1 MRTMRFAIVILTAAA
16 AWGQSNLATP
26 VTVLPKAD
34 GSAVGTLSFRG
45 LSGHTEA
52 LQAPVLS
59 ANVTLTL
66 PPANVAGA
74 AMNDGAGV
82 LTFQSGPSLGGVRL
96 ATDISATAGG
106 YVHFVPITYSP
117 TAGHACYDEF
127 GNPVSQPS
135 PSGAAPSFGA
145 DDVVMW
151 NSASPL
157 QGYYGWPIVGGVN
170 YYQLGTACTAP
181 LTPPLGMPNGLN
193 FDSYLYTFGYATS
206 TKAFNAIEVFH
217 GGGVTAQGLE
227 AVGVYPP
234 GTQLRTGFTVNPF
247 DHYNTVDSSYRTSN
261 SSGSYL
267 GGYVWTGY
275 ADDNPGGA
283 SGTCTSI
290 AVCDNPLIAG
300 VGVGPGL
307 ISYNTTA
314 GADGAGSEVVYD
326 GTAWRAFALQARGVS
341 FSGLQVT
348 AGNFQVDSSGNVSIM
363 GTYNANAA
371 DGATV
376 PGGFNVL
383 YNRAYN
389 SIQTVGGFY
398 AAGTSHNSS
407 FTVGSVGVIDNNG
420 WVVSGVN
427 TGLSTNTDIIQAP
440 YGGVTAKWLIATD
453 SLFWTG
459 EAAPA
464 LPCSHTGCP
473 PGQAKIYLDSTTHKL
488 RVSEDGAAF
497 VDLLGGSS
505 QWTTSGSSI
514 YYNGGNV
521 GIGTTNPI
529 NKLVVS
535 NSGAGGFELNP
546 SFTSGSATGA
556 YLASYDRSVGA
567 YRDIMIDQGATMT
580 VFKAGGNVGIGN
592 TSPGSLLTVG
602 SGSGFT
608 VNSSGDVAVSDTAT
622 NSIQTLGGITA
633 AVGVSTVSTATTA
646 LQSPNGGVT
655 AKWLIA
661 SDSVFWL
668 QEAAP
673 ALPSAGQSKVYM
685 DSTSHTLK
693 VSQNGAAFV
702 DLLGASSQWTTSGS
716 SIYYNG
722 GNVGI
727 GNTSPGSLLTVGSGS
742 GFTVNSSGDVAVS
755 DTATNSIQTLGG
767 ITAAVGVSTVSTAT
781 TALQSPNGGVTAKWL
796 IASDSVFWLQEAAPA
811 LPSAGQSKVYMDS
824 TSHTLKVSQ
833 NGAAFV
839 DLLGASSQ
847 WTTSG
852 SSIYYNGGN
861 VGIGNTSPGSLLTV
875 GSGSNFTVDSS
886 GNAVSAAA
894 FNSTVTST
902 ALGFKINSGT
912 FGVNGNG
919 MIQINSSLA
928 GLNVLTSTAYDSIQ
942 TNGGFK
948 ASGNSSGTGSFT
960 VGSTAVIDN
969 SGNFIGPYVSVSGT
983 NYDAIQAAS
992 GGIKAGLGVTV
1003 GQALYPFGQT
1013 CSGLNTPASGYG
1025 GFGYQSGS
1033 TYCYYNSGWHTVDL
1047 STAGGSS
1054 WTLSGTTLYP
1064 NSTSDAVVIGETS
1077 NLSGAVLEANGN
1089 ITALGLFNSTATG
1102 SSIAFQTSNSNFQ
1115 IDGAGDISAA
1125 GQMRALGHWM
1135 GDGGAS
1141 PSLSCTGP
1149 SCPSAVSPCSA
1160 SSLGATVTDT
1170 RGCVVVTAANVAIV
1184 TVTFAHTYS
1193 SIPVCVVGSTTGN
1206 QYPLSVLSIS
1216 TSALLI
1222 GSYTV
1227 LPVPTEVMYACWQ

>member
-1 MRTMRFAIVILTAAA
+1 
-16 AWGQSNLATP
+16 
-26 VTVLPKAD
+26 
-34 GSAVGTLSFRG
+34 
-45 LSGHTEA
+45 
-52 LQAPVLS
+52 
-59 ANVTLTL
+59 
-66 PPANVAGA
+66 
-74 AMNDGAGV
+74 
-82 LTFQSGPSLGGVRL
+82 
-96 ATDISATAGG
+96 
-106 YVHFVPITYSP
+106 
-117 TAGHACYDEF
+117 
-127 GNPVSQPS
+127 
-135 PSGAAPSFGA
+135 
-145 DDVVMW
+145 
-151 NSASPL
+151 
-157 QGYYGWPIVGGVN
+157 
-170 YYQLGTACTAP
+170 
-181 LTPPLGMPNGLN
+181 
-193 FDSYLYTFGYATS
+193 
-206 TKAFNAIEVFH
+206 
-217 GGGVTAQGLE
+217 
-227 AVGVYPP
+227 
-234 GTQLRTGFTVNPF
+234 
-247 DHYNTVDSSYRTSN
+247 
-261 SSGSYL
+261 
-267 GGYVWTGY
+267 
-275 ADDNPGGA
+275 
-283 SGTCTSI
+283 
-290 AVCDNPLIAG
+290 VCDNPLIAG

-440 YGGVTAKWLIATD
+440 Y
-453 SLFWTG
+453 
-459 EAAPA
+459 
-464 LPCSHTGCP
+464 
-473 PGQAKIYLDSTTHKL
+473 
-488 RVSEDGAAF
+488 
-497 VDLLGGSS
+497 
-505 QWTTSGSSI
+505 
-514 YYNGGNV
+514 
-521 GIGTTNPI
+521 
-529 NKLVVS
+529 
-535 NSGAGGFELNP
+535 
-546 SFTSGSATGA
+546 
-556 YLASYDRSVGA
+556 
-567 YRDIMIDQGATMT
+567 
-580 VFKAGGNVGIGN
+580 
-592 TSPGSLLTVG
+592 
-602 SGSGFT
+602 
-608 VNSSGDVAVSDTAT
+608 
-622 NSIQTLGGITA
+622 
-633 AVGVSTVSTATTA
+633 
-646 LQSPNGGVT
+646 
-655 AKWLIA
+655 
-661 SDSVFWL
+661 
-668 QEAAP
+668 
-673 ALPSAGQSKVYM
+673 
-685 DSTSHTLK
+685 
-693 VSQNGAAFV
+693 
-702 DLLGASSQWTTSGS
+702 
-716 SIYYNG
+716 
-722 GNVGI
+722 
-727 GNTSPGSLLTVGSGS
+727 
-742 GFTVNSSGDVAVS
+742 
-755 DTATNSIQTLGG
+755 
-767 ITAAVGVSTVSTAT
+767 
-781 TALQSPNGGVTAKWL
+781 GGVTAKWL

-1135 GDGGAS
+1135 GNGGAS

>member
-74 AMNDGAGV
+74 GMNDGAGV

-106 YVHFVPITYSP
+106 YVHLVPITYSP

-193 FDSYLYTFGYATS
+193 FSSYLFSFGYATS

-234 GTQLRTGFTVNPF
+234 GTQVRSGFTPNPF
-247 DHYNTVDSSYRTSN
+247 DHYNTVDASYRTSN
-261 SSGSYL
+261 SYGSYL

-348 AGNFQVDSSGNVSIM
+348 AGNFRVDSSGNVSIM

-407 FTVGSVGVIDNNG
+407 FTVGSIGVIDNNG

-440 YGGVTAKWLIATD
+440 NGGVTAKWLIATD

-488 RVSEDGAAF
+488 RASEDGAAF

-529 NKLVVS
+529 NAFVVS

-567 YRDIMIDQGATMT
+567 FRDLVINQGATMT

-646 LQSPNGGVT
+646 LQAPNGGAT
-655 AKWLIA
+655 A
-661 SDSVFWL
+661 
-668 QEAAP
+668 Q
-673 ALPSAGQSKVYM
+673 
-685 DSTSHTLK
+685 
-693 VSQNGAAFV
+693 
-702 DLLGASSQWTTSGS
+702 
-716 SIYYNG
+716 
-722 GNVGI
+722 
-727 GNTSPGSLLTVGSGS
+727 
-742 GFTVNSSGDVAVS
+742 
-755 DTATNSIQTLGG
+755 
-767 ITAAVGVSTVSTAT
+767 
-781 TALQSPNGGVTAKWL
+781 WL

-1033 TYCYYNSGWHTVDL
+1033 TYCYYNSGWHSVDL
-1047 STAGGSS
+1047 SAAGGSS

-1064 NSTSDAVVIGETS
+1064 NSTSDAVVIRETS
-1077 NLSGAVLEANGN
+1077 NLSGAALEANGN